1 MLNKIIKNYPNFER
15 KILEFKKIA
24 GAEDMFIS
32 DADFER
38 QRVLAN
44 QFVLTADANGLSMFE
59 NLYGIIPQSTDSLEL
74 RRERIL
80 IRIQLQPPYTVK
92 FLKLQLDK
100 IIGKGQYELDIDYDK
115 FEISIGSVAKNQTY
129 AQEIS
134 IGSVAKN
141 QTYAQEISII
151 MGKIL
156 PCNMRYITTPLVLAK
171 MLLGETD
178 FLINIIRNYRL
189 GTTWNLGQKPF
200 VSRGEEEVIKMASIH
215 SIQPIVLKE
224 TAEFISQKIAKARI
238 NDTLEIS
245 ALDLHEINE
254 NVITVEYTITEGMNI
269 NFITNIKLLQEDNT
283 VLIDSNVYVPVI
295 GDAVIKHK
303 ITIQEGN

>member
-15 KILEFKKIA
+15 KILEFQKIA

-134 IGSVAKN
+134 I
-141 QTYAQEISII
+141 I

-156 PCNMRYITTPLVLAK
+156 PCNMRYITTLLVLAK

-200 VSRGEEEVIKMASIH
+200 ASRGDEEVIKMAGVSSFNQKI
-215 SIQPIVLKE
+215 LNE
-224 TAEFISQKIAKARI
+224 TAQFLNTKIAKVLV
-238 NDTLEIS
+238 NGTQEITTFDLQK
-245 ALDLHEINE
+245 LDE
-254 NVITVEYTITEGMNI
+254 NVITVEYSITEDMNI
-269 NFITNIKLLQEDNT
+269 PFVRNIKLLQADGSVITNS
-283 VLIDSNVYVPVI
+283 DVYVPVI
-295 GDAVIKHK
+295 GDVVIKHK
-303 ITIQEGN
+303 ITVAEGE

>member
-134 IGSVAKN
+134 I
-141 QTYAQEISII
+141 I

-178 FLINIIRNYRL
+178 FLINIIQNYRL

-200 VSRGEEEVIKMASIH
+200 ASRGDEEVIKMAGVSSFNQKI
-215 SIQPIVLKE
+215 LNE
-224 TAEFISQKIAKARI
+224 TAQFLNSKIAKVLV
-238 NDTLEIS
+238 NGTQEITTFDLQK
-245 ALDLHEINE
+245 LDE
-254 NVITVEYTITEGMNI
+254 NVITVEYSITEDMNI
-269 NFITNIKLLQEDNT
+269 PFVRNIKLLQADGSVITNS
-283 VLIDSNVYVPVI
+283 DVYVPAI
-295 GDAVIKHK
+295 GDVVIKHK
-303 ITIQEGN
+303 ITVAEGE

>member
-15 KILEFKKIA
+15 KILEFQKIA

-134 IGSVAKN
+134 I
-141 QTYAQEISII
+141 I

-178 FLINIIRNYRL
+178 FVINIIRNYRL

-200 VSRGEEEVIKMASIH
+200 ASRGDEEVIKMAGVSSFNQKI
-215 SIQPIVLKE
+215 LNE
-224 TAEFISQKIAKARI
+224 TAQFLNTKIAKVLV
-238 NDTLEIS
+238 NGTQEITTFDLQK
-245 ALDLHEINE
+245 LDE
-254 NVITVEYTITEGMNI
+254 NVITVEYSITEDMNI
-269 NFITNIKLLQEDNT
+269 PFVRNIKLLQADGSVITNS
-283 VLIDSNVYVPVI
+283 DVYVPVI
-295 GDAVIKHK
+295 GDVVIKHK
-303 ITIQEGN
+303 ITVAEGE

>member
-15 KILEFKKIA
+15 KILEFQKIA

-134 IGSVAKN
+134 I
-141 QTYAQEISII
+141 I

-200 VSRGEEEVIKMASIH
+200 ASSGDEEVIKMAGVSSFNQKI
-215 SIQPIVLKE
+215 LNE
-224 TAEFISQKIAKARI
+224 TAQFLNTKIAKVLV
-238 NDTLEIS
+238 NGTQEITTFDLQK
-245 ALDLHEINE
+245 LDE
-254 NVITVEYTITEGMNI
+254 NVITVEYSITEDMNI
-269 NFITNIKLLQEDNT
+269 PFVRNIKLLQADGSVITNS
-283 VLIDSNVYVPVI
+283 DVYVPVI
-295 GDAVIKHK
+295 GDVVIKHK
-303 ITIQEGN
+303 ITVAEGE

>member
-15 KILEFKKIA
+15 KILEFQKIA

-129 AQEIS
+129 AQEIF
-134 IGSVAKN
+134 
-141 QTYAQEISII
+141 II

-178 FLINIIRNYRL
+178 FVINIIRNYRL

-200 VSRGEEEVIKMASIH
+200 TSRGDEEVIKMAGVSSFNQKI
-215 SIQPIVLKE
+215 LNE
-224 TAEFISQKIAKARI
+224 TAQFLNTKIAKVLV
-238 NDTLEIS
+238 NGTQEITTFDLQK
-245 ALDLHEINE
+245 LDE
-254 NVITVEYTITEGMNI
+254 NVITVEYSITEDMNI
-269 NFITNIKLLQEDNT
+269 PFVRNIKLLQADGT
-283 VLIDSNVYVPVI
+283 VITNSDVYVPVI
-295 GDAVIKHK
+295 GDVVIKHK
-303 ITIQEGN
+303 ITVAEGE

>member
-1 MLNKIIKNYPNFER
+1 MLNKIIKNYPHYER
-15 KILEFKKIA
+15 KILEFQKIA

-100 IIGKGQYELDIDYDK
+100 IIGKEQYELNIDYDK
-115 FEISIGSVAKNQTY
+115 F
-129 AQEIS
+129 EIS

-178 FLINIIRNYRL
+178 FAMSIVRNYRL

-200 VSRGEEEVIKMASIH
+200 ASRGDEEVIKMAGVSSFNQKI
-215 SIQPIVLKE
+215 LNE
-224 TAEFISQKIAKARI
+224 TAQFLNTKIAKVLV
-238 NDTLEIS
+238 NGTQEITTFDLQK
-245 ALDLHEINE
+245 LDE
-254 NVITVEYTITEGMNI
+254 NVITVEYSITEDMNI
-269 NFITNIKLLQEDNT
+269 PFVRNIKLLQADGSVITNS
-283 VLIDSNVYVPVI
+283 DVYVPVI
-295 GDAVIKHK
+295 GDVVIKHK
-303 ITIQEGN
+303 ITVAEGE

>member
-15 KILEFKKIA
+15 KILEFQKIA

-100 IIGKGQYELDIDYDK
+100 IIGKGQYELNIDYDK
-115 FEISIGSVAKNQTY
+115 F
-129 AQEIS
+129 EIS

-156 PCNMRYITTPLVLAK
+156 PCNMRYITTSLVLAK

-178 FLINIIRNYRL
+178 FLINIIQNYRL

-200 VSRGEEEVIKMASIH
+200 ASRGDEEVIKMAGVSSFNQKI
-215 SIQPIVLKE
+215 LNE
-224 TAEFISQKIAKARI
+224 TAQFLNTKIAKVLV
-238 NDTLEIS
+238 NGTQEITTFDLQK
-245 ALDLHEINE
+245 LDE
-254 NVITVEYTITEGMNI
+254 NVITVEYSITEDMNI
-269 NFITNIKLLQEDNT
+269 PFVRNIKLLQADGSVITNS
-283 VLIDSNVYVPVI
+283 DVYVPVI
-295 GDAVIKHK
+295 GDVVIKHK
-303 ITIQEGN
+303 ITVAEGE

>member
-1 MLNKIIKNYPNFER
+1 MLNKIIKNYPHYER
-15 KILEFKKIA
+15 KILEFQKIA

-100 IIGKGQYELDIDYDK
+100 IIGKEQYELNIDYDK
-115 FEISIGSVAKNQTY
+115 F
-129 AQEIS
+129 EIS

-178 FLINIIRNYRL
+178 FAMSIVRNYRL

-200 VSRGEEEVIKMASIH
+200 ASRGDEEVIKMAGVSSFNQKI
-215 SIQPIVLKE
+215 LNE
-224 TAEFISQKIAKARI
+224 TAQFLNAKIAKVLV
-238 NDTLEIS
+238 NGTQEITTFDLQK
-245 ALDLHEINE
+245 LDE
-254 NVITVEYTITEGMNI
+254 NVITVEYSITEDMNI
-269 NFITNIKLLQEDNT
+269 PFVRNIKLLQADGSVITNS
-283 VLIDSNVYVPVI
+283 DVYVPVI
-295 GDAVIKHK
+295 GDVVIKHK
-303 ITIQEGN
+303 ITVAEGE

>member
-15 KILEFKKIA
+15 KILEFQKIA

-134 IGSVAKN
+134 I
-141 QTYAQEISII
+141 I

-200 VSRGEEEVIKMASIH
+200 ASRGDEEVIKMAGVSSFNQKI
-215 SIQPIVLKE
+215 LNE
-224 TAEFISQKIAKARI
+224 TAQFLNSKIAKVLV
-238 NDTLEIS
+238 NGTQEITTFDLQK
-245 ALDLHEINE
+245 LDE
-254 NVITVEYTITEGMNI
+254 NVITVEYSITEDMNI
-269 NFITNIKLLQEDNT
+269 PFVRNIKLLQADGSVITNS
-283 VLIDSNVYVPVI
+283 DVYVPVI
-295 GDAVIKHK
+295 GDVVIKHK
-303 ITIQEGN
+303 ITVAEGE